1 MLPWRLVIKV
11 RCLALQSRMVTAS
24 TTNQNSNSSMVTLKS
39 GEQIPRTCSFV
50 ETGEGFTEQHW
61 YNCYTCGLLWDKVCS
76 SSIAL
81 RRLLFISCILNYP
94 FFYIF
99 VRDVV
104 RYVPEFAIRVTT
116 LDIHVNRRS
125 SVTVVLKWQLLLP
138 KDEHH
143 ASALQPVAEDEK
155 SP

>member
-1 MLPWRLVIKV
+1 MMSLCSLPHVQNPPTIRTQHTWKTVCVETHEADVLPWRLVIKV

-81 RRLLFISCILNYP
+81 QRLLFMFHVFSITLSSIYSSGML
-94 FFYIF
+94 F
-99 VRDVV
+99 VMCQ
-104 RYVPEFAIRVTT
+104 
-116 LDIHVNRRS
+116 S
-125 SVTVVLKWQLLLP
+125 LP
-138 KDEHH
+138 QG
-143 ASALQPVAEDEK
+143 S
-155 SP
+155 